1 MSTSLDATLC
11 DFLDCSSTS
20 LSRTTK
26 KNHVE
31 GVWITSRAG
40 IQKEKTTDEDPTR
53 DPRLEQD
60 DDDEMIWWSWEGKL
74 VGFSDW

>member
-1 MSTSLDATLC
+1 MP
-11 DFLDCSSTS
+11 TS
-20 LSRTTK
+20 LSQTKYSK

-40 IQKEKTTDEDPTR
+40 IQKDIMDDALAHDPL
-53 DPRLEQD
+53 LEA

>member
-1 MSTSLDATLC
+1 MSTSLSQTK
-11 DFLDCSSTS
+11 TS
-20 LSRTTK
+20 K

-40 IQKEKTTDEDPTR
+40 IRKDTMDDDDALLKQ
-53 DPRLEQD
+53 

>member
-1 MSTSLDATLC
+1 MLC
-11 DFLDCSSTS
+11 EFLDCSGVGLSAS
-20 LSRTTK
+20 LSQTKYSK

-31 GVWITSRAG
+31 GLWITSRAG
-40 IQKEKTTDEDPTR
+40 IQTETTEEAPIHDPKH
-53 DPRLEQD
+53 

>member
-1 MSTSLDATLC
+1 L
-11 DFLDCSSTS
+11 STS
-20 LSRTTK
+20 LSQTKYSK

-31 GVWITSRAG
+31 GVWITSRGG
-40 IQKEKTTDEDPTR
+40 IQKDTMDDALAHDP
-53 DPRLEQD
+53 LLKQ

>member
-1 MSTSLDATLC
+1 MSTSLSQTKY
-11 DFLDCSSTS
+11 S
-20 LSRTTK
+20 K

-40 IQKEKTTDEDPTR
+40 IQKENKDEALDHDP
-53 DPRLEQD
+53 LLKE